1 MPSIHA
7 EVGEEH
13 GDHND
18 PYFTALEIHK
28 DSNILSNITKNYYN
42 RGYYTRNSN
51 SVGQIFYLPPIKE
64 GEYVNTGD
72 TSNQYSFYYYVSKIF
87 SLNNNSNFNKTDVD
101 KLNDILSN
109 FFDFYQKIDRNAR
122 E

>member
-42 RGYYTRNSN
+42 RGIILVT
-51 SVGQIFYLPPIKE
+51 QIVLDKYFIYH
-64 GEYVNTGD
+64 
-72 TSNQYSFYYYVSKIF
+72 QSK
-87 SLNNNSNFNKTDVD
+87 
-101 KLNDILSN
+101 
-109 FFDFYQKIDRNAR
+109 R
-122 E
+122 ENM